1 MFHHIQQDLKFT
13 AIAGLSSELLAVD
26 CDGVL
31 KRWLWT
37 APQPVVGPH
46 PRLKE
51 LGLEGEKIRLLS
63 AKLLRATAVTR
74 SGGVATWLDD
84 AAGGVGRVLEH
95 GVKMFPELSS
105 ESVSNLY
112 TSELYSVMSTDT
124 GRLYWW

>member
-1 MFHHIQQDLKFT
+1 M
-13 AIAGLSSELLAVD
+13 AVD
-26 CDGVL
+26 SSQL
-31 KRWLWT
+31 
-37 APQPVVGPH
+37 VVGPH

-51 LGLEGEKIRLLS
+51 LGLEGEKIWLLS

-84 AAGGVGRVLEH
+84 SAGGVGRVLEH

-105 ESVSNLY
+105 ESVSKFY